1 MEELNRSLGTPVVET
16 AAGGSGGG
24 GAVLTQADKAIIER
38 YRAIALDTALTAR
51 KHPHALNRTCLNQ
64 WLLPLEGHRA
74 MKLVARNQIAGTIKT
89 VKPGATTK
97 HVTIEVSPTVT
108 ITSSVTNE
116 AAEEVGPKPG
126 MKAIPVIK
134 AIAVIKASDVMV
146 GVCSAGGILTA
157 GHFRQAQS
165 RCQLDLLLAS
175 LASSPDERR
184 NIRGRRRFAPW

>member
-1 MEELNRSLGTPVVET
+1 MVEI
-16 AAGGSGGG
+16 AAAGSGGG

-38 YRAIALDTALTAR
+38 DRAIALDTALTAR
-51 KHPHALNRTCLNQ
+51 KYLHALNRTCLNQ

-116 AAEEVGPKPG
+116 AAEELGLKPG

-134 AIAVIKASDVMV
+134 ASRGDQ
-146 GVCSAGGILTA
+146 GV
-157 GHFRQAQS
+157 
-165 RCQLDLLLAS
+165 RCD
-175 LASSPDERR
+175 
-184 NIRGRRRFAPW
+184 GRRLIGRRHPNGRSLPAGAKQVLAGLAAGIAGIVA